1 MKKNI
6 LLTYFLLLLVINN
19 SYSQNDSSKTQIW
32 SITKQTAKVNGKNLN
47 YNSTA
52 GYMILKDESGKA
64 KAKINFISYSLDGIS
79 DQSKRPI
86 TFTFNGGPGSASV
99 WLHMG
104 VVGPKRV
111 LMSEKGDPLPPPY
124 SIVDNDY
131 TWLDLTDLVF

>member
-64 KAKINFISYSLDGIS
+64 KIGRAH
-79 DQSKRPI
+79 
-86 TFTFNGGPGSASV
+86 V
-99 WLHMG
+99 
-104 VVGPKRV
+104 
-111 LMSEKGDPLPPPY
+111 
-124 SIVDNDY
+124 
-131 TWLDLTDLVF
+131 